1 MGALLALPIVQERC
15 GVGNIAERS
24 RLQILQI
31 LFPKQLALLFDTASE
46 VYREDE
52 VAVIFVGFAFFVVA
66 KKIVATEITAALGAE
81 GIAIG

>member
-1 MGALLALPIVQERC
+1 MGALLTLPIVQERC
-15 GVGNIAERS
+15 GVGNVAERS

-46 VYREDE
+46 IHREDE

-66 KKIVATEITAALGAE
+66 KKIVAAEITAALGAE